1 MDVCASDVC
10 VCVRLGV
17 RLCCAVKDFRKCG
30 YFKKNRLVWYE
41 GGFLKM
47 RTNFT
52 VKNRDIFL
60 SQDLFCVMFLDWRSG
75 GLGHDQV

>member
-1 MDVCASDVC
+1 MRVMC
-10 VCVRLGV
+10 VCTLGSEV
-17 RLCCAVKDFRKCG
+17 VLCSEGLQKVWIL
-30 YFKKNRLVWYE
+30 KKNRLVWYE

>member
-1 MDVCASDVC
+1 
-10 VCVRLGV
+10 
-17 RLCCAVKDFRKCG
+17 
-30 YFKKNRLVWYE
+30 
-41 GGFLKM
+41 M